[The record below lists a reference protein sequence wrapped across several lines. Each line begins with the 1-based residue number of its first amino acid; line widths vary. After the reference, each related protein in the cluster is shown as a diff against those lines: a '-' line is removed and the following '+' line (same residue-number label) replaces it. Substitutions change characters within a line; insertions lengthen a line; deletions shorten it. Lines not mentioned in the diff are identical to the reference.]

1 MDISRR
7 SFCKTGLAAGAALTA
22 AAINPLGLDAKNK
35 KSKKKGG
42 NARRVLIL
50 SFDGIRID
58 GLAQAKT
65 PYIDAL
71 IASGAA
77 SMKTRD
83 VMPSVTLPNYTS
95 HLLGAGPE
103 VHGVANNNWLVDKHP
118 LDAVEM
124 DEDGYFPNVFKVVK
138 DNVPG
143 IKTAFFWNW
152 LPLINPHNQ
161 KFFDR
166 KVSAD
171 DNKFEYLCD
180 EAIKWLKETKDSPSL
195 TFLYNVWTDHVGH
208 SHKWMSPE
216 YIKSIEESDAQI
228 GKVIDF
234 LKAEGMYEDTHILF
248 TSDHGGVGNGHG
260 GVSPEEMTVPWI
272 WVGPGIKKGFTI
284 DEPNNTVNTASTVLH
299 LFGVEQPLCWT
310 GEVPMSIYE

>member
-7 SFCKTGLAAGAALTA
+7 SFCKRSLAAGAALTA
-22 AAINPLGLDAKNK
+22 ATLSPVTLDAKSGK
-35 KSKKKGG
+35 KNKKGG
-42 NARRVLIL
+42 KARRVLIL
-50 SFDGIRID
+50 TFDGIRPD
-58 GLAQAKT
+58 GLAQART
-65 PYIDAL
+65 PYIDEL
-71 IASGAA
+71 IATGAA
-77 SMKTRD
+77 SMTTRD

-103 VHGVANNNWLVDKHP
+103 VHGVADNGWLVDKHS

-124 DEDGYFPNVFKVVK
+124 DEDGYFPNVFKVLK

-161 KFFDR
+161 KYFDT
-166 KVSAD
+166 KASAKD
-171 DNKFEYLCD
+171 SEYEILCD
-180 EAIKWLKETKDSPSL
+180 EAIKFLKQTKDSPSL

-208 SHKWMSPE
+208 SHKWMSHE
-216 YIKSIEESDAQI
+216 YIKSIEESDTQI

-248 TSDHGGVGNGHG
+248 TSDHGGIEYGHG
-260 GVSPEEMTVPWI
+260 GVTPEEMTVPWV
-272 WVGPGIKKGFTI
+272 WTGPGIKKGFTI
-284 DEPNNTVNTASTVLH
+284 TEPNNTVNTASTILH